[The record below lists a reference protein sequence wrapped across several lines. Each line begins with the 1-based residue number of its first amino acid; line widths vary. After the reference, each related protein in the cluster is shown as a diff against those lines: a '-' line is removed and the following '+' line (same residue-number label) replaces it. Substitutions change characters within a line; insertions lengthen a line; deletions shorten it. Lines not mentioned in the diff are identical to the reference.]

1 MTKIAV
7 AFTVFFLWV
16 SNVQAQTSFFAGKT
30 IRIIV
35 GLPAGDVYDIYA
47 RISGRAHGK
56 VYSRKSQ
63 HHRSKH
69 ARRIHHDRR

>member
-1 MTKIAV
+1 MMKIAV
-7 AFTVFFLWV
+7 AFTFFFLGA

-47 RISGRAHGK
+47 RRESIFQEIPASSCKICPAHPP
-56 VYSRKSQ
+56 
-63 HHRSKH
+63 
-69 ARRIHHDRR
+69 